1 MCLEE
6 NILSQIC
13 RALAVPCEP
22 VGPAGDPLVMSS
34 EQFVDERI
42 PLLARALLRFGE
54 QLLVRKLFVGHSP
67 NYNGHNE
74 LS

>member
-1 MCLEE
+1 MGLEE
-6 NILSQIC
+6 DVLSQIC
-13 RALAVPCEP
+13 RTFAIPCEA
-22 VGPAGDPLVMSS
+22 VRPAGDPWIMSS

-54 QLLVRKLFVGHSP
+54 QLLVRELFVGHSP
-67 NYNGHNE
+67 DYNGHNE